1 MKKTVI
7 ITLFLTSLVSCS
19 NNTITEQSEKSP
31 IITEATTAET
41 TAVEIE
47 IPPATE
53 RETINEVIYEDEN
66 VTIFYNGYDSFK
78 TVQRVYITVENKT
91 DNELRYNTLD
101 FMANGVPIDEN
112 HGGKVE
118 AHETA
123 SPEWTL
129 LNSRFQEANITRVNK
144 LEFKLH
150 LQFYPVIEI
159 VTVQEGGIERTT
171 EIIEQYETDIIT
183 IER

>member
-1 MKKTVI
+1 MKKAVI
-7 ITLFLTSLVSCS
+7 ITLFLCSLVSCS
-19 NNTITEQSEKSP
+19 NNTINEQPEKAS
-31 IITEATTAET
+31 ILTEATTAET
-41 TAVEIE
+41 TEEIE

-53 RETINEVIYEDEN
+53 RETINEVLYEDEN
-66 VTIFYNGYDSFK
+66 VAIFYNGYDSFK

-91 DNELRYNTLD
+91 DNELSYNTLD

-112 HGGKVE
+112 HGGKIE
-118 AHETA
+118 AHETV

-150 LQFYPVIEI
+150 FQFYPVIEI

-171 EIIEQYETDIIT
+171 ENIEQYETDIIT